1 MAQGP
6 YNDPAFTVRQTYN
19 FGRTAAGGAG
29 TNALLFQS
37 FPYAIRAQQL
47 SAVVGTAGTATTA
60 TISLVHISGTTTTT
74 DGAITLSTSSANTI
88 VAGTALNALIP
99 AGALCY
105 LLNGADTV
113 AVANVMLTYNIDP
126 QATY

>member
-6 YNDPAFTVRQTYN
+6 YNDPAFTVRQQYPI
-19 FGRTAAGGAG
+19 GRTTAGGAG
-29 TNALLFQS
+29 TNAALFFS

-47 SAVVGTAGTATTA
+47 GAVVGTAGTATTA

-74 DGAITLSTSSANTI
+74 DGAITLSTSSANSI
-88 VAGTALNALIP
+88 VAGTAMNALIP
-99 AGALCY
+99 AGSLCY

-113 AVANVMLTYNIDP
+113 AVAGVNLSYNIDP